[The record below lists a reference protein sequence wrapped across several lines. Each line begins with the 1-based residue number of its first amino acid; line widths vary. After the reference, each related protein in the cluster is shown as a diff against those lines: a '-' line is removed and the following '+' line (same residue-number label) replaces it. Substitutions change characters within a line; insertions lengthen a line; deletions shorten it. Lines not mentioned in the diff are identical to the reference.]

1 LLRAR
6 ENYITPNALGRIVTL
21 EKADEL
27 QIAAARAKW
36 LSLNRHLALSF
47 CSSMIFFV
55 KPYPLFRIML

>member
-1 LLRAR
+1 
-6 ENYITPNALGRIVTL
+6 VTL